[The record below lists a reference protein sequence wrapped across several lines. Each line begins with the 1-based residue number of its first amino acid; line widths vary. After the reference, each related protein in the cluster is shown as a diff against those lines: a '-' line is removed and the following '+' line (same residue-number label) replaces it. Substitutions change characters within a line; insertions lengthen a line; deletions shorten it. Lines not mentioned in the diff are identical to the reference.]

1 MTSTESR
8 AWAELLLPV
17 AMGLAIAATGGWSSE
32 RWAWGLT
39 VMGYG
44 PAMKMTSKA
53 SYQQGYWTLNPALRE
68 SSAGEPKP

>member
-1 MTSTESR
+1 MKSSEAR

-17 AMGLAIAATGGWSSE
+17 AMGLAIAGTGGWSSE

-44 PAMKMTSKA
+44 PAMKIQGQA
-53 SYQQGYWTLNPALRE
+53 SYQRGYWTLNPALRE
-68 SSAGEPKP
+68 PAPTP